1 MLRGVLILLVTLI
14 TPSLANSTE
23 LVHQFKNP
31 SFSGIVRH
39 ILTGVID
46 QLSFLRN
53 IVIGLE
59 NRISNMNN
67 DIIRID
73 MTACNVLGIKPDTE
87 RIARAKGKIDAR
99 SD

>member
-1 MLRGVLILLVTLI
+1 M
-14 TPSLANSTE
+14 
-23 LVHQFKNP
+23 
-31 SFSGIVRH
+31 
-39 ILTGVID
+39 
-46 QLSFLRN
+46 
-53 IVIGLE
+53 GLE

>member
-1 MLRGVLILLVTLI
+1 MEETITLVADLGFPIVSSLVAGVFIFV
-14 TPSLANSTE
+14 A
-23 LVHQFKNP
+23 
-31 SFSGIVRH
+31 VRH
-39 ILTGVID
+39 ILTGVLD
-46 QLSFLRN
+46 TLSFLRN
-53 IVIGLE
+53 IIMGLE

-99 SD
+99 ND

>member
-1 MLRGVLILLVTLI
+1 MEETITLVGDLGFPIVSSLVAGVFIFV
-14 TPSLANSTE
+14 A
-23 LVHQFKNP
+23 
-31 SFSGIVRH
+31 VRH

-53 IVIGLE
+53 IIMGLE